1 MILYIHTTMLEPATL
16 SIGLYLIAKS
26 HKNINNRIIYK
37 NPLLFK
43 KKVCKWIKK
52 NHNTIIDT
60 VVDETGNYL
69 LDTLN
74 LINFNPSIYVLMYL
88 LVLVLVVFF

>member
-1 MILYIHTTMLEPATL
+1 MMLYIHTTMLEPATL

-43 KKVCKWIKK
+43 KKICK
-52 NHNTIIDT
+52 
-60 VVDETGNYL
+60 
-69 LDTLN
+69 
-74 LINFNPSIYVLMYL
+74 
-88 LVLVLVVFF
+88 